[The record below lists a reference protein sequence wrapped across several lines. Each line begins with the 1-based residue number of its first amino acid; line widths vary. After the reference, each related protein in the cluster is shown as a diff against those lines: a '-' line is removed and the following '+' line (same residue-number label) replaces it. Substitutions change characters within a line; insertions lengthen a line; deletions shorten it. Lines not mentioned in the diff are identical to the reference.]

1 MTIST
6 DRITFITDFLK
17 REIGLA
23 LDESKLYLIRAR
35 LLPVI
40 RQHGINSL
48 DALIDEVKKNERC
61 EIAKQVVD
69 RMTTNETLFFRDK
82 YPFEALKNN
91 LLSTL
96 VSERPGFSRIKIWSA
111 AASTGQEAYS
121 IAMTALQT
129 LDDAANKVSILG
141 TDISSV
147 AIAAAKEGVYKQ
159 MEVRRGLAIQDLAN
173 FFKQRDEHSWQV
185 KDELKAMV
193 KFQEANLIS
202 PSLVTNIRHY
212 SLFDIVFCRNVLIY
226 FDLKQRMQVI
236 DHIAQLTQI
245 GGYLFTGAGE
255 MVQGQR
261 SVWETV
267 RIENRPVWR
276 LVSK

>member
-226 FDLKQRMQVI
+226 FDLKQRKQVI
-236 DHIAQLTQI
+236 DHIAQLTQV